1 MVSIARGRRQVHGLN
16 RTKPPKAAITLIRAF
31 SSEDGYNRFE
41 IPKEMRSMAEAS
53 FDQACKAFEKFVA
66 SAQATAGSV
75 EERGATVR
83 AGARDISAKAMSY
96 AEKNV
101 QASLDYAQAL
111 LHAKD
116 LTEVMRLH
124 SDYVRTQ
131 MRSLA
136 EQASEM
142 GQAVGRAAMD
152 ATSPKARVLEARVHL
167 APLAVRGERPSRRL
181 NSNASRLRLAEK
193 ASKPGPKSPA
203 SRLPARF

>member
-1 MVSIARGRRQVHGLN
+1 MSEEGR
-16 RTKPPKAAITLIRAF
+16 
-31 SSEDGYNRFE
+31 DRFE

-53 FDQACKAFEKFVA
+53 FEQGRQPFEKLITT
-66 SAQATAGSV
+66 AQAAAGSI

-83 AGARDISAKAMSY
+83 AGAKDINAKAIAY

-101 QASLDYAQAL
+101 QASLNYAQSL

-124 SDYVRTQ
+124 SEYVQSQ

-142 GQAVGRAAMD
+142 GQIVSRAAMD
-152 ATSPKARVLEARVHL
+152 AAK
-167 APLAVRGERPSRRL
+167 
-181 NSNASRLRLAEK
+181 
-193 ASKPGPKSPA
+193 PKS
-203 SRLPARF
+203 